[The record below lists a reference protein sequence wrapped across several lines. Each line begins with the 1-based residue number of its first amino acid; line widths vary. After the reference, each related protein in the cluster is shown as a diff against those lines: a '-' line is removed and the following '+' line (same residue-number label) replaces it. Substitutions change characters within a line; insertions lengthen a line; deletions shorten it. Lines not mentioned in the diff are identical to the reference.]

1 MYEEI
6 LNEMLTEAITEGVVI
21 LKKGDYTIVL
31 RQQWCGLFNSD
42 HELLHARNVD
52 SEIYGEQNEDFWKAL
67 KG

>member
-6 LNEMLTEAITEGVVI
+6 LNEMLTEAIT
-21 LKKGDYTIVL
+21 
-31 RQQWCGLFNSD
+31 
-42 HELLHARNVD
+42 HARNVD